1 LIQDA
6 NKVVKSAADWDS
18 LQNNLGIVLEG
29 LAKSTATV
37 AAVHASGSNEPAA
50 AAAAAAAAGG
60 GSSEVYLSSYKLF
73 GLQLADS
80 AFRRG
85 FLVQVRVLRML
96 RWKKS
101 QHKTAKLI
109 YKGQRACRQM

>member
-1 LIQDA
+1 MNALSCTLALLPLQPLIQDA

-18 LQNNLGIVLEG
+18 LQSNLGIVLDG

-50 AAAAAAAAGG
+50 VAAAAAGG

-85 FLVQVRVLRML
+85 FLVQVGGVWM
-96 RWKKS
+96 
-101 QHKTAKLI
+101 
-109 YKGQRACRQM
+109 C